1 MKNPPQT
8 QTKKEKKQTKTDE
21 ICTFCGKQRHIEARC
36 WIKLNALEEVMKKHN
51 ISIDKRHALS
61 AQAICKCTDN
71 WILDSGASHH
81 MTSCQDLLPS
91 TSPSYISQIVVGDS
105 TQLQVLGSGT
115 VQMTLGCIN
124 NVLLIPEISANLLF
138 IYQICHS
145 GNGKT
150 VEFSPNEVVIMILQV
165 LLLSNNLIMLLD
177 YINLSASSLPLLLL
191 L

>member
-1 MKNPPQT
+1 
-8 QTKKEKKQTKTDE
+8 
-21 ICTFCGKQRHIEARC
+21 
-36 WIKLNALEEVMKKHN
+36 
-51 ISIDKRHALS
+51 
-61 AQAICKCTDN
+61 
-71 WILDSGASHH
+71 
-81 MTSCQDLLPS
+81 MTHG
-91 TSPSYISQIVVGDS
+91 Y
-105 TQLQVLGSGT
+105 
-115 VQMTLGCIN
+115 IN
-124 NVLLIPEISANLLF
+124 NVLLVPEISANLLS